1 MNSNNR
7 GIAFM
12 ILAMA
17 FFSVEDMFIKAAAG
31 NLPLGQILL
40 LFGIGGM
47 IVFSVLALV
56 KGQPLL
62 HPAAIS
68 RVQLI
73 RSCFEVAGRLFFAL
87 AIILSP
93 LSSASAILQATPIV
107 VVIGG
112 ILFFGER
119 VQTVHWLAI
128 IAGLVGVLM
137 IIRPGVDSFNPASIF
152 AALSTI
158 GFAGRDLASRAAPP
172 SLSNIQLGIYGFFML
187 VISGLILQF
196 WYREPVNLTPLLTT
210 SAGLQVLGAIVFGTA
225 AYQFLMNAMRTGDI
239 KSVTPFRYTR
249 LVFAMMLG
257 IAVFGERPDTVT
269 LLGSLIIVLSGI
281 AILWL
286 SKVPSK
292 ETLRPV
298 DIKSH

>member
-1 MNSNNR
+1 MNHNTR
-7 GIAFM
+7 GITFM

-17 FFSVEDMFIKAAAG
+17 FFAVEDMFIKAAA
-31 NLPLGQILL
+31 NHLPLAQILI
-40 LFGIGGM
+40 LFGSGGM
-47 IVFSVLALV
+47 IVFSVLALI

-62 HPAAIS
+62 HPAAMSGI
-68 RVQLI
+68 QLI

-119 VQTVHWLAI
+119 VQTIHWMAI
-128 IAGLVGVLM
+128 IAGLIGVMM

-172 SLSNIQLGIYGFFML
+172 SLSNIQLGIYGFLML

-196 WYREPVNLTPLLTT
+196 WYREPVNFVPLFNTT
-210 SAGLQVLGAIVFGTA
+210 AGLQVLGAIVFGTT
-225 AYQFLMNAMRTGDI
+225 AYQCLMNAMRTGDI
-239 KSVTPFRYTR
+239 KAVTPFRYTR
-249 LVFAMMLG
+249 LVFAMILG
-257 IAVFGERPDTVT
+257 IAVFGERPDILT

-281 AILWL
+281 TIVWL
-286 SKVPSK
+286 SRTPSK
-292 ETLRPV
+292 KAVNTYQ
-298 DIKSH
+298 